1 MSLNISFARRQKTLV
16 KVSVL
21 TVMVVSVSATAGAQ
35 NYSSGGQNWSG
46 GWGFSSASDRSLA
59 MQQAQ
64 AIRAAKVQPGP
75 TTVVTNYSTNNYDNR
90 SSYQEVFGETLTFD
104 TIDFQLN
111 GDRIGQNTNS
121 VGSMNTGTT
130 NIDITGSNNNVV
142 ATNSADNQGCV
153 DGSAQQESNILDSL
167 ISSTGIDIGFSSA
180 GRETKCAP

>member
-1 MSLNISFARRQKTLV
+1 MSLNTHAVSKQKGLV
-16 KVSVL
+16 KLFMFIAMTVAVS
-21 TVMVVSVSATAGAQ
+21 TSAEAQ
-35 NYSSGGQNWSG
+35 NYSSSGQNWSG
-46 GWGFSSASDRSLA
+46 GWGFSSVSDRSLA

-64 AIRAAKVQPGP
+64 AIRAARSQPGP
-75 TTVVTNYSTNNYDNR
+75 TTVVTNYSTNTYDNR

-130 NIDITGSNNNVV
+130 NIDITGTNNSVV

-153 DGSAQQESNILDSL
+153 DGSAQQESNILDSMVSSMG
-167 ISSTGIDIGFSSA
+167 IDVGFNSTG
-180 GRETKCAP
+180 RLTKCAP